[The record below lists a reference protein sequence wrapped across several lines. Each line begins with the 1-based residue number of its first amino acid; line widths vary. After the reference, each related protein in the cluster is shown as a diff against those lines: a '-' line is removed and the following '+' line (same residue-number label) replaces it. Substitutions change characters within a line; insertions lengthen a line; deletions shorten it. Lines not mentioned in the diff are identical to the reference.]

1 MVSVSVLEDW
11 RLCTRQPSY
20 RMATARDRL
29 SKPELVGEAIYTLMR
44 NGALTKEQFCQRM
57 NALDTTPESAWGSA
71 YCTWLLLR
79 SKPPSAEKEFHMDAL
94 KARMREIVRY
104 QEEEA
109 HDAPIK

>member
-1 MVSVSVLEDW
+1 MVSASVLEDW

-20 RMATARDRL
+20 RMAARDRL

-57 NALDTTPESAWGSA
+57 AALESTPESAWGSA
-71 YCTWLLLR
+71 YCIWLLLR

-104 QEEEA
+104 QEQKA
-109 HDAPIK
+109 HDTPIK

>member
-20 RMATARDRL
+20 RMATARDQL
-29 SKPELVGEAIYTLMR
+29 SKPEVVGESIYQLMR
-44 NGALTKEQFCQRM
+44 IGALTKEQFCSRM
-57 NALDTTPESAWGSA
+57 AALDATPESALGSVYA
-71 YCTWLLLR
+71 TWLILR
-79 SKPPSAEKEFHMDAL
+79 AKPPSAEKEFHMDAL

-109 HDAPIK
+109 HDALIK